1 MNAKITIYMTS
12 DKVRAMCIRRDYC
25 TMCDNEEYGNLL
37 DRCNTAVDANDIIRI
52 AKQIAEYTDIDRI
65 GRQTGLLDDEI
76 IENIAF
82 DLLNECTYST
92 IEID

>member
-1 MNAKITIYMTS
+1 MNAKITIYMTN
-12 DKVRAMCIRRDYC
+12 DKVRAMCIKRDYC
-25 TMCDNEEYGNLL
+25 TMCDNEEYSNLL
-37 DRCNTAVDANDIIRI
+37 DRCNMAVDANDIIRI

-65 GRQTGLLDDEI
+65 GRITGFLDDEI

-82 DLLNECTYST
+82 NLLNECTYST